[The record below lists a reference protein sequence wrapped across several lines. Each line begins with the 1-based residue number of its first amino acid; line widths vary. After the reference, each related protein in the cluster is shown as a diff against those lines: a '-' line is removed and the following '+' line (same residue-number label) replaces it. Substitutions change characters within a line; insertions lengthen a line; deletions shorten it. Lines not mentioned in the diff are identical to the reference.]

1 MLELAQT
8 LSEMAQLVEC
18 SGRETRARPVLGGFS
33 LVVDLL
39 CAGFTVRHFDETL
52 QCLEETFRAVKST
65 RQS

>member
-39 CAGFTVRHFDETL
+39 CADFTVGYF
-52 QCLEETFRAVKST
+52 EETFRAVKST
-65 RQS
+65 RRS